1 MPERAAALE
10 FRGAIPVAPA
20 QLAAIRLAELQGLR
34 RYGAAFLLGVLAAAA
49 LPPVDMTPVLV
60 LSFVGFVWLFD
71 GAQRSREAFGIG
83 WCFGLGFFV
92 AGFYWMTAALFVDI
106 ARFWWLTPFAL
117 LGVPAGLAIFTG
129 IATLAAHATCR
140 ALNWRGVSRVL
151 ALAVFW
157 SAAEWLRGH
166 VLTGLPWNLV
176 GYAWS
181 GAFPGSLAMLQITSI
196 VGIYAL
202 SLLTV
207 TAAALPATL
216 GDLGGRRWPPLIAS
230 AALLAGC
237 FSFGWARLES
247 VGAPAAQPGIEIRI
261 VQPSIPQTLKNEP
274 AERLANFRRQVA
286 LSSEPAAL
294 GSPPFNVLIWP
305 EASAPPFLDR
315 DTGARM
321 IIAGLLPAQGMALVG
336 SDRSDPPP
344 GPLDHFWNSMVAVDH
359 AGAIQGYYDKAH
371 LVPFGEYVPFRSVL
385 PMDKI
390 TPGTTDFSFGPGR
403 RTLHLPGL
411 PPVSPLICFEA
422 IFPGAVVDPADRPQW
437 LLVISNDAWY
447 GFTSGPFQHFAIT
460 RVRAVEEGL
469 PVVRAAN
476 NGISGLI
483 DPLGRV
489 VRRLGLD
496 VVGALDVPL
505 PRALPATVYEQVG
518 DAFFFAALPVLLG
531 LAWALS
537 RLKRKTTKSP

>member
-1 MPERAAALE
+1 MPDQATVLE

-20 QLAAIRLAELQGLR
+20 QLAALRLAELQGFR

-49 LPPVDMTPVLV
+49 LPPVDMTPVLL

-106 ARFWWLTPFAL
+106 ARFWWLTPVAL

-129 IATLAAHATCR
+129 GAVLAAHLTCR
-140 ALNWRGVSRVL
+140 LLKWRGASRAL

-157 SAAEWLRGH
+157 CLAEWLRGH

-181 GAFPGSLAMLQITSI
+181 GAFPGSLAMLQVTSVI
-196 VGIYAL
+196 GMYGL
-202 SLLTV
+202 SLVTV
-207 TAAALPATL
+207 TAAVLPATL
-216 GDLGGRRWPPLIAS
+216 GDLAGRRWPPLV
-230 AALLAGC
+230 AAAGLLVAC
-237 FSFGWARLES
+237 FAFGWARLDS
-247 VGAPAAQPGIEIRI
+247 AGTAAMQPGIELRI
-261 VQPSIPQTLKNEP
+261 VQASIPQTLKNDP
-274 AERLANFRRQVA
+274 AERLATFRRQLA
-286 LSSEPAAL
+286 LSGEPA
-294 GSPPFNVLIWP
+294 GSGGPFNILIWP
-305 EASAPPFLDR
+305 EAGAPPFLDR

-321 IIAGLLPAQGMALVG
+321 AIASVLPAGGLALVG
-336 SDRSDPPP
+336 SDRADASFE
-344 GPLDHFWNSMVAVDH
+344 HFWNSMVAVDH
-359 AGAIQGYYDKAH
+359 AGIIQGYYDKAH

-385 PMDKI
+385 PIDKI
-390 TPGTTDFSFGPGR
+390 TPGTTDFSFGPGP
-403 RTLHLPGL
+403 RTLHLAGL
-411 PPVSPLICFEA
+411 PPVSPLICYEV
-422 IFPGAVVDPADRPQW
+422 IFPAAVIDPADRPQW
-437 LLVISNDAWY
+437 LLAISNDAWY
-447 GFTSGPFQHFAIT
+447 GFTSGPFQHFAIA
-460 RVRAVEEGL
+460 RVRAIEEGL

-505 PRALPATVYEQVG
+505 PRALPPTLYEQVG
-518 DAFFFAALPVLLG
+518 DTFFFVLLPVLLG
-531 LAWALS
+531 FAWIFAS
-537 RLKRKTTKSP
+537 IKRKPA